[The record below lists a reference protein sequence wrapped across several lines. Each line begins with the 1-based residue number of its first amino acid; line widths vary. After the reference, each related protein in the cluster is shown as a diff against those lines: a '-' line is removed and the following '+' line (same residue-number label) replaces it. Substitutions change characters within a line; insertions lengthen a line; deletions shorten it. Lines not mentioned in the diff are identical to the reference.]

1 MTAMP
6 TSFSLEPLQRV
17 LGQMRSLEERTG
29 RVRCS
34 NAGEFKVGDE
44 LYSLPRIEFRDGSSD
59 DPLRIGIFGSI
70 HGDEPVGAYALLEF
84 FAELAQNDQDARGYE
99 IVGYPVCN
107 PTGFAKR
114 TRDNHAGKDLNREFW
129 RKSPQEEVQIL
140 EKEILT
146 RNFHGLISLHADDT
160 SEGIYG
166 FVQGA
171 TLHHDLLRPALKSA
185 GRVLPVNSAAE
196 IDGFTAFDGLIR
208 DCYPGVLSTHP
219 EVAIKPF
226 ELIFETPGEALLHR
240 QIHATKVFLYSV
252 IRNYRSFISY
262 AQNL

>member
-6 TSFSLEPLQRV
+6 NAFSLEPLQRV

-44 LYSLPRIEFRDGSSD
+44 LYSLPRIEFCDRSTD

-84 FAELAQNDQDARGYE
+84 FAELAQNDQAARGYE

-107 PTGFAKR
+107 PTGFTKQ
-114 TRDNHAGKDLNREFW
+114 TRGNHAGKDLNREFW
-129 RKSPQEEVQIL
+129 SKSPQEEVQIL

-171 TLHHDLLRPALKSA
+171 ALNHDLLRPALRSA
-185 GRVLPVNSAAE
+185 GQVLPINGAKE

-208 DCYPGVLSTHP
+208 DCYTGILSTP
-219 EVAIKPF
+219 QEVSIKPF
-226 ELIFETPGEALLHR
+226 ELIFETPREVELHR
-240 QIHATKVFLYSV
+240 QIQATKLFLYSV
-252 IRNYRSFISY
+252 LRNYRSFIAY
-262 AQNL
+262 AQNI